1 MIQTCTREGL
11 SVVILDS
18 KNVADTVT
26 NTINKE
32 NRGQP
37 AKLLGR
43 IREIDHQKEDGLTT
57 YSQTYGGGGN
67 TIAGPHLPSNTG

>member
-1 MIQTCTREGL
+1 
-11 SVVILDS
+11 
-18 KNVADTVT
+18 VT